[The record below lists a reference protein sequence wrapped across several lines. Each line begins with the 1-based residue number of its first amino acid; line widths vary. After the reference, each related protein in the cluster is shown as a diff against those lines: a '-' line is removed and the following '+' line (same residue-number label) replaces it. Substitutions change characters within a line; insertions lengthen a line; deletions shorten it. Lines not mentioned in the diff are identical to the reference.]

1 MKRDKGSKNS
11 DKGRLLVPTLILCLI
26 VKTALVGFY
35 ISYGLEKLSW
45 PSLAQAADDDNTVSE
60 VQTPPASETQV
71 LTELLNKKEQQLRL
85 KEEEL
90 KQKEDELLL
99 LKQEVSAKLN
109 ELAALQ
115 EKVAD
120 DIGEM
125 QKREE
130 VQKNNRIKKL
140 GEMYKAMEP
149 ARAAK
154 LMERLDEH
162 IAVQIIGKMR
172 GRAAGEILSSME
184 LDKAAQ
190 ISKRLSEADQ

>member
-1 MKRDKGSKNS
+1 MKTWKVSKNF
-11 DKGRLLVPTLILCLI
+11 DKGRLLVPTLVLCLI
-26 VKTALVGFY
+26 VKTALVGFH
-35 ISYGLEKLSW
+35 ISYRLEKLSW
-45 PSLAQAADDDNTVSE
+45 PSLAQAADDDNIVSE
-60 VQTPPASETQV
+60 TTTPPATEAKV
-71 LTELLNKKEQQLRL
+71 LTELLDKKEQQLRL

-90 KQKEDELLL
+90 KQKESELLL
-99 LKQEVSAKLN
+99 LKQEVTAKLS

-125 QKREE
+125 QNREE
-130 VQKNNRIKKL
+130 VQQNNRIKKL
-140 GEMYKAMEP
+140 GDMYKAMEP
-149 ARAAK
+149 SRAAK

-162 IAVQIIGKMR
+162 IAVQIIAKMR
-172 GRAAGEILSSME
+172 GRAAGEILSSMD